1 MFEEAQLYSP
11 VTTDEDGNVTV
22 HLVEGHP
29 GENDPEYR
37 RRRNEIAAVS
47 QAWEPGQPVP
57 RIDYTETEHEVW
69 RTVCEHL
76 GPLHSRYAC
85 RAFNDAVGALD
96 LPRDRVPQLD
106 EVTSGLQALTGFS
119 YVPAPGIV
127 PLEEFYGSLADGVFH
142 STQYLRHHAAPLYTP
157 EPDLLH
163 EVMGHG
169 NLLADS
175 SVAEVNRLAGAA
187 ARRVTTAEALQVV
200 ADVFWFTVEFGV
212 LWEEGSLKAYGAGI
226 LSSYGEIE
234 EFGSMEIRPL
244 DFAAMA
250 TIDYDITHYQ
260 PVLFAA
266 DSFGHMVDEVGAFFA
281 ACDDETPDRLGVIRK
296 PG

>member
-11 VTTDEDGNVTV
+11 VTTDEHGAVTV

-29 GENDPEYR
+29 GLEDPEYQ
-37 RRRNEIAAVS
+37 RRRNGIAAAAL
-47 QAWEPGQPVP
+47 AWEPGTPTP
-57 RIDYTETEHEVW
+57 HIDYTETEHEVW

-76 GPLHSRYAC
+76 APLHDQYAC
-85 RAFNDAVGALD
+85 KAFREAVHALD

-106 EVTSGLQALTGFS
+106 QVSAGLAPLTGFS

-127 PLEEFYGSLADGVFH
+127 PLEEFYGSLEDGVFH

-157 EPDLLH
+157 EPDILH

-169 NLLADS
+169 NLLADPQ
-175 SVAEVNRLAGAA
+175 VAELNRLAGAA
-187 ARRVTTAEALQVV
+187 ARRVTTPEALKAV

-212 LWEEGSLKAYGAGI
+212 LWEEGELRAYGAGI

-234 EFGSMEIRPL
+234 EFRSMEIRPL

-260 PVLFAA
+260 QVLFAA
-266 DSFGHMVDEVGAFFA
+266 ESFDHMVAEVGAFFA
-281 ACDDETPDRLGVIRK
+281 DCDDDTPGRLGVR
-296 PG
+296 

>member
-11 VTTDEDGNVTV
+11 VTTNEHGEVTV

-29 GENDPEYR
+29 GLADPEYQ
-37 RRRNEIAAVS
+37 RRRNQIAAAAL
-47 QAWEPGQPVP
+47 AWEPGQPP
-57 RIDYTETEHEVW
+57 PQIDYSEVEHEVW

-76 GPLHSRYAC
+76 APLHDQYAC
-85 RAFNDAVGALD
+85 KAFREAVVALD

-106 EVTSGLQALTGFS
+106 EVTAGLQPLTGFS

-127 PLEEFYGSLADGVFH
+127 PLEEFYGSLEDGVFH

-157 EPDLLH
+157 EPDILH

-169 NLLADS
+169 NLLADPEI
-175 SVAEVNRLAGAA
+175 ARLKRLAGAA
-187 ARRVTTAEALQVV
+187 ARRVTTPEALKAV
-200 ADVFWFTVEFGV
+200 ADVFWFTLEFGV
-212 LWEEGSLKAYGAGI
+212 LWEEGELRAYGAGI

-234 EFGSMEIRPL
+234 EFRSMEIRPL

-250 TIDYDITHYQ
+250 GIQYDISHYQ

-266 DSFGHMVDEVGAFFA
+266 ESFAHMVEEVSGFFA
-281 ACDDETPDRLGVIRK
+281 GCDDETPGRLGLS
-296 PG
+296 